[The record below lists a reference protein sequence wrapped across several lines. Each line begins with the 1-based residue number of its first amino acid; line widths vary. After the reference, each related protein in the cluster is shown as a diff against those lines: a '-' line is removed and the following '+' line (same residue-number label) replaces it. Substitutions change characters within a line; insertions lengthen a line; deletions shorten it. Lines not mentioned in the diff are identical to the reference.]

1 MKKIPLFF
9 LVTLLLIIPLQ
20 VMAMMKRGKEGDTTS
35 TEESSREKI
44 KEDSQKEADREIIAS
59 IGPTQISST
68 SLFSVKNVLFKSES
82 SESSESSENISSQ
95 EKVPPIMSAPN
106 ISSLQ
111 PNAQPRSLE
120 EPSSASV
127 EEKRKSPFVLE
138 EDNQRQL
145 RQAMLAEIRN
155 KAQERLQ
162 KASSSFRDALFL
174 EEERPVLDP
183 MTSARVTRINFE
195 EVPNEKGKKTQ
206 SLNTF
211 KKNKPA
217 KTESD
222 KEFKKKVKAF
232 KNKIIDLETIVEAI
246 NDLTDVDSQRSEQL
260 NQIVHAAK
268 PDIESA
274 LEKLVPLSIGA
285 ISKLDKVA
293 AVYKNAVP
301 EVKEFLQNLFHTM
314 AEETAQELDK
324 QQEQA
329 LMSSLPSTMQLFEKH
344 LFFNYLTAEAES
356 DQISEEDPD
365 KSSKVAA
372 IYRQTY
378 QEMRPHFEFL
388 LAEINKNPES
398 VNQEVALQLARSGMQ
413 LLEVA
418 FKTIDREH
426 MRPIKIQVGIDDD
439 ILNAR
444 KIPQEPTPYDK
455 LEEEDDEAG
464 YIIYEADN
472 AVTNFKDLI
481 KVFNFPDAEI
491 GAALHKSQYLKSY
504 KVDFI
509 AQKKFHAASRKVTLL
524 SRTQDPS
531 SELLQARK
539 KSNLAYEDLRKCD
552 ADYDNLTKATPVIDP
567 KKAEAIAIK
576 EILGVANT
584 IGKTSNQLVLFLEN
598 YLNSNL

>member
-9 LVTLLLIIPLQ
+9 LVTLLLIIPFQ
-20 VMAMMKRGKEGDTTS
+20 VMAMMERGKEGDTTS

-68 SLFSVKNVLFKSES
+68 SPFSVKNVLIK
-82 SESSESSENISSQ
+82 SESSENISSQ

-455 LEEEDDEAG
+455 LEEEDDQA
-464 YIIYEADN
+464 ILTIYEAHHAIAN
-472 AVTNFKDLI
+472 LRELV
-481 KVFNFPDAEI
+481 KVFSLSDGEMEV
-491 GAALHKSQYLKSY
+491 ALHKSQYIRADRVVFVAS
-504 KVDFI
+504 
-509 AQKKFHAASRKVTLL
+509 KKHLATSRKIHLL
-524 SRTQDPS
+524 TQANQGLSP
-531 SELLQARK
+531 EVIAARAA
-539 KSNLAYEDLRKCD
+539 SNLAYEYFNKCSNNFN
-552 ADYDNLTKATPVIDP
+552 NLTQQAPLSSFGKA
-567 KKAEAIAIK
+567 K
-576 EILGVANT
+576 EIANNET
-584 IGKTSNQLVLFLEN
+584 LDIANSVIEKSDQLIAMFTSRKN
-598 YLNSNL
+598 